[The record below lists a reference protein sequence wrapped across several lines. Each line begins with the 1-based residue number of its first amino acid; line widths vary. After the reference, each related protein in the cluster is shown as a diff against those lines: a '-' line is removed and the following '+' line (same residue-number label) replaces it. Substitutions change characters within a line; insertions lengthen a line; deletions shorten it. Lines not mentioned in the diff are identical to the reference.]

1 MTTRKKKR
9 PTPKITRQR
18 RKRTTRLPP
27 ATTALVL
34 AGVRAALDEVLA
46 ACRDDLVQEN
56 IELINAYVQE
66 GV

>member
-1 MTTRKKKR
+1 MTTKQKKR
-9 PTPKITRQR
+9 TAPKITRQR
-18 RKRTTRLPP
+18 RKRSTTLPR